1 MQADYFSN
9 SESDLSEDSPL
20 VRLAKARIIS
30 RRAKIDRVTSD
41 KKAYIR
47 RGLLLS
53 RRSLSARPWL
63 MMDCQV
69 YCVGNAVADV
79 LARPVE
85 YLAPPGTCQALE
97 DVVLCPGGNSINTAI
112 ALARLGVS
120 VRVAAAIGN
129 DSFGQLIR
137 DRVRA
142 EGIDDSG
149 LVTLP
154 VAKTCTSIV
163 LVETTGERRFLQL
176 RGVSAVFSGQ
186 NLDWEQVKGARI
198 FHYASAFSLA
208 AFDET
213 SLEPALKRAHELGC
227 LTSMNI
233 CWDIRGRWLQDIQP
247 ALAHVDFIFP
257 NQEEGRQLTGESEPA
272 AIAARLRGLGVKT
285 VIVKLG
291 GAGCYVESPQGSF
304 TSPGFVVQTVDTTGA
319 GDCFAAG
326 FLAAICRG
334 QSLTLA
340 ARHANATGALA
351 TLGLGGADSAP
362 TLAQLEDF
370 LGKHPAS

>member
-1 MQADYFSN
+1 M
-9 SESDLSEDSPL
+9 
-20 VRLAKARIIS
+20 IS
-30 RRAKIDRVTSD
+30 S
-41 KKAYIR
+41 
-47 RGLLLS
+47 
-53 RRSLSARPWL
+53 
-63 MMDCQV
+63 CEV

-79 LARPVE
+79 LARPVDH
-85 YLAPPGTCQALE
+85 LVPPGTSQPLE
-97 DVVLCPGGNSINTAI
+97 DVALAPGGNSINTAI

-129 DSFGQLIR
+129 DRFGQFIR

-142 EGIDDSG
+142 EGIDDAG
-149 LVTLP
+149 LVNLP
-154 VAKTCTSIV
+154 GGKTSTSIV
-163 LVETTGERRFLQL
+163 LVETTGERRFLHL
-176 RGVSAVFSGQ
+176 RGVSAFFSGW
-186 NLDWEQVKGARI
+186 NLDWAQVEGSRI
-198 FHYASAFSLA
+198 FHYASAFA
-208 AFDET
+208 IPAFDET
-213 SLEPALKRAHELGC
+213 SLEPALRRARDLGC

-233 CWDIRGRWLQDIQP
+233 CWDVRGGWLKTVQS
-247 ALAHVDFIFP
+247 ALAHTDFIFP
-257 NQEEGRQLTGESEPA
+257 NREEGRELTGESEPA

-291 GAGCYVESPQGSF
+291 AAGCYVESPQGSF
-304 TSPGFVVQTVDTTGA
+304 IAPGFAVQPVDTTGA

-340 ARHANATGALA
+340 ARHANANGALA

-370 LGKHPAS
+370 LRKHSTA